1 MPRALHPQHAAVGV
15 GVRRIPLGRQRM
27 QERETQAIGFP
38 GLPSRAAQPCDRRH
52 ISAGIRPTLR
62 NQRRARPAPERRPG
76 QKPHGCA
83 PPPPRSAPPA
93 FRRHGPCA
101 RAKAPDH
108 PACGCRA
115 RADRA
120 PPPTRRHRIRPMARP
135 DIEQQRARGGFQ
147 QHRAA
152 LPHVQRRQPPV
163 SRLGPLGTPA
173 QQRQHPEPPQW
184 RPGQPRA
191 CKAQAMPASA
201 SSSQGQGAAA
211 TSKLAQAASP
221 TQATG
226 IMVRSNTASPACPA
240 PAARRSAPGIA
251 ANNAHSRDRGVTRK
265 LTAGIA
271 TTRQRRAHRH
281 LAHPEGQQGRQ
292 PQRHQQLQVAGLPS
306 LAATR
311 RPRPADGSI
320 GAATMRSRM
329 ATAPNDSQKPGA
341 IGAQGSSAVT
351 KAAATASTRPPVK
364 AGATWPPPAP
374 SPA

>member
-1 MPRALHPQHAAVGV
+1 MPRALHAQHAAIGV

-52 ISAGIRPTLR
+52 ISAGIRPPLR
-62 NQRRARPAPERRPG
+62 NPCLARVPR
-76 QKPHGCA
+76 QKSVQVKDA
-83 PPPPRSAPPA
+83 WLRPPPPRSAPPA

-115 RADRA
+115 RAGRA
-120 PPPTRRHRIRPMARP
+120 PPPTRRHRIPTVTRPG
-135 DIEQQRARGGFQ
+135 IEQQRARGGFQ

-201 SSSQGQGAAA
+201 SSSQARAR
-211 TSKLAQAASP
+211 P
-221 TQATG
+221 
-226 IMVRSNTASPACPA
+226 P
-240 PAARRSAPGIA
+240 RRSWP
-251 ANNAHSRDRGVTRK
+251 
-265 LTAGIA
+265 
-271 TTRQRRAHRH
+271 
-281 LAHPEGQQGRQ
+281 
-292 PQRHQQLQVAGLPS
+292 
-306 LAATR
+306 R
-311 RPRPADGSI
+311 RPRPP
-320 GAATMRSRM
+320 RRR
-329 ATAPNDSQKPGA
+329 
-341 IGAQGSSAVT
+341 
-351 KAAATASTRPPVK
+351 ASWSGRI
-364 AGATWPPPAP
+364 PPAP
-374 SPA
+374 PAPPRQPGVPRPESPRTTRTAGTGA

>member
-1 MPRALHPQHAAVGV
+1 MPRALHAQHAAIGV

-52 ISAGIRPTLR
+52 ISAGIRPPLR
-62 NQRRARPAPERRPG
+62 NPCLARVPR
-76 QKPHGCA
+76 QKSVQVRTHGCA

-115 RADRA
+115 RRA
-120 PPPTRRHRIRPMARP
+120 PPPTRRHRIPTVTRPG
-135 DIEQQRARGGFQ
+135 IEQQRARGGFQ

-240 PAARRSAPGIA
+240 PAA
-251 ANNAHSRDRGVTRK
+251 GVPRPESPRTTR
-265 LTAGIA
+265 TAG
-271 TTRQRRAHRH
+271 T
-281 LAHPEGQQGRQ
+281 
-292 PQRHQQLQVAGLPS
+292 
-306 LAATR
+306 
-311 RPRPADGSI
+311 
-320 GAATMRSRM
+320 GA
-329 ATAPNDSQKPGA
+329 
-341 IGAQGSSAVT
+341 
-351 KAAATASTRPPVK
+351 
-364 AGATWPPPAP
+364 
-374 SPA
+374 